1 MSLNNVTDNNEM
13 ITETQESTTRDKK
26 LLLDIKGLKVH
37 FDIAA
42 KSAWPWAKPSKL
54 KAVDGVNVR
63 LFEGETL
70 GVVGESGCGKS
81 TFARAIVGLVEATEG
96 EVLWLGQDL
105 TRMQAVQKREKRKE
119 IQMIFQDPLASLN
132 PRMSVGDIIAE
143 PLITFYPKLSKAE
156 VKAKVKAMM
165 DKVGLLP
172 NVINRYPHE
181 FSGGQCQR
189 IGIARAL
196 ILNPKMIICD
206 EPVSALDV
214 SIQAQVVNL
223 LKDLQKELGL
233 SLVFIAHDLSVVKH
247 ISDRVLVMYLGNAV
261 ELGESDALFGN
272 PKHPYTK
279 ALMSAVPIPDPKK
292 ERAKK
297 IQMLEGDL
305 PSPINPPSGCVFRTR
320 CPIATE
326 KCTQQKPHIKGSDVH
341 AVSCLH
347 VD

>member
-1 MSLNNVTDNNEM
+1 MSA
-13 ITETQESTTRDKK
+13 DKK
-26 LLLDIKGLKVH
+26 LILDIKNLKVH
-37 FDIAA
+37 FSIPS
-42 KSAWPWAKPSKL
+42 KSVWPWAKPANL

-63 LFEGETL
+63 LYEGETL

-81 TFARAIVGLVEATEG
+81 TFARAIIGLVEATEG
-96 EVLWLGQDL
+96 EVVWLGQDL
-105 TRMQAVQKREKRKE
+105 TKLEDEPLRQKRKE

-132 PRMSVGDIIAE
+132 PRMTVGDIIAE
-143 PLITFYPKLSKAE
+143 PLQTFYPKLTKDE
-156 VKAKVKAMM
+156 VKDRVKEMM
-165 DKVGLLP
+165 AKVGLLP

-196 ILNPKMIICD
+196 ILKPKMIICD

-223 LKDLQKELGL
+223 LKELQKELGL

-247 ISDRVLVMYLGNAV
+247 ISDRVLVMYLGNEV
-261 ELGESDALFGN
+261 ELGESDALFSD

-279 ALMSAVPIPDPKK
+279 ALMSAVPIPDPKL
-292 ERAKK
+292 ERAKV
-297 IQMLEGDL
+297 IDMLEGDL

-320 CPIATE
+320 CPQATDE
-326 KCTQQKPHIKGSDVH
+326 CAQTRPELKGTDVH
-341 AVSCLH
+341 AVSCLA
-347 VD
+347 VTDI

>member
-1 MSLNNVTDNNEM
+1 MNNE
-13 ITETQESTTRDKK
+13 KK
-26 LLLDIKGLKVH
+26 LILDINDLKVQ
-37 FDIAA
+37 FSIPS
-42 KSAWPWAKPSKL
+42 KSLLPWAKPDTL
-54 KAVDGVNVR
+54 KAVDGVS
-63 LFEGETL
+63 LKLYEGETL

-81 TFARAIVGLVEATEG
+81 TLARAIIGLVPASAG
-96 EVLWLGQDL
+96 SVVWLGEDL
-105 TRMQAVQKREKRKE
+105 TKLDKKNLRLKRKE

-132 PRMSVGDIIAE
+132 PRMNVGDIIAE
-143 PLITFYPKLSKAE
+143 PLQTFYPHLSKAE
-156 VKAKVKAMM
+156 VKNQVKDMM
-165 DKVGLLP
+165 SKVGLLP
-172 NVINRYPHE
+172 NVVNRYPHE

-196 ILNPKMIICD
+196 ILKPKMIICD

-223 LKDLQKELGL
+223 LKELQNELGL

-247 ISDRVLVMYLGNAV
+247 ISDRVLVMYLGNPV
-261 ELGESDALFGN
+261 ELAECDFLFSE

-279 ALMSAVPIPDPKK
+279 ALMSAVPIPDPRL

-320 CPIATE
+320 CPVAIDACATSNV
-326 KCTQQKPHIKGSDVH
+326 KLKGSEIH
-341 AVSCLH
+341 SAACILQ
-347 VD
+347 

>member
-1 MSLNNVTDNNEM
+1 MDSQSMTN
-13 ITETQESTTRDKK
+13 TEAKPVI
-26 LLLDIKGLKVH
+26 LDINDLKVH
-37 FDIAA
+37 FSIAS
-42 KSAWPWAKPSKL
+42 KSMWKKPSTL
-54 KAVDGVNVR
+54 KAVDGVSVK
-63 LFEGETL
+63 LYQGETL

-81 TFARAIVGLVEATEG
+81 TFARAIIGLVESTDG
-96 EVLWLGQDL
+96 KVVWLGQDL
-105 TRMQAVQKREKRKE
+105 NQLAAKQMREKRKE

-132 PRMSVGDIIAE
+132 PRMTVGDIIAE
-143 PLITFYPKLSKAE
+143 PLRAFYPNLAKSE
-156 VKAKVKAMM
+156 VKQQVREMM

-196 ILNPKMIICD
+196 ILKPKMIICD

-214 SIQAQVVNL
+214 SIQAQVINL
-223 LKDLQKELGL
+223 LKALQQEMGL
-233 SLVFIAHDLSVVKH
+233 SLIFIAHDLSVVKH

-261 ELGESDALFGN
+261 ELGTSEALFAN

-279 ALMSAVPIPDPKK
+279 ALMTAVPVPDPEL
-292 ERAKK
+292 ERNKH
-297 IQMLEGDL
+297 IELLEGDL

-320 CPIATE
+320 CPVATPD
-326 KCTQQKPHIKGSDVH
+326 CARLKPQLKGVENH
-341 AVSCLH
+341 AVACLL

>member
-1 MSLNNVTDNNEM
+1 MEA
-13 ITETQESTTRDKK
+13 EKK
-26 LLLDIKGLKVH
+26 LILDIKDLKVH
-37 FDIAA
+37 FAIPS
-42 KSAWPWAKPSKL
+42 KSILPWAKPANL
-54 KAVDGVNVR
+54 KAVDGVSIQ

-81 TFARAIVGLVEATEG
+81 TLARAIIGLVEATEG
-96 EVLWLGQDL
+96 SVVWLGEDL
-105 TRMQAVQKREKRKE
+105 TKLKDEAMRLKRKE

-143 PLITFYPKLSKAE
+143 PLRTFYPKLSKAE
-156 VKAKVKAMM
+156 VKEQVKEMM

-196 ILNPKMIICD
+196 ILKPKMIICD

-223 LKDLQKELGL
+223 LKELQKELGL

-247 ISDRVLVMYLGNAV
+247 ISDRVLVMYLGNEV
-261 ELGESDALFGN
+261 EFAECKALFDD

-279 ALMSAVPIPDPKK
+279 ALMSAVPIPDPRL

-297 IQMLEGDL
+297 IEMLEGDL

-320 CPIATE
+320 CPQADSSCAQTRPE
-326 KCTQQKPHIKGSDVH
+326 LQGGFEH
-341 AVSCLH
+341 AVSCLK
-347 VD
+347 VTM